1 MLTSYSKAASS
12 AFLTAQISGP
22 NVPASTDPSILAAVS
37 LWSFAAYR
45 RGSTSGSTDFR
56 IRLKT
61 WLNRIIAEEFAA
73 KALAEGAADATTTW
87 APSTPVPDEM
97 TYDCDANLGAPSAVN
112 CLNINYSQLE
122 APSTKIMIGPGTP
135 KVLSLDE
142 CNVVVSANSNIVIT
156 WDQIRLALEGLLLFC
171 VSRPWQSSI
180 GGRAYYNPE
189 PKFAAPSSFKRAAAK
204 LTEPKIPRLRRKS
217 FWIIIF
223 GILAIVS
230 TVVIVPVVEVSR
242 RKSHNPS
249 SMNRP
254 STTPISGVNNTST
267 VGTDDPSA
275 TSIPSTRGA
284 FNGTG
289 LSTIYPSNDA
299 DIAALFY
306 QSNTGELQYA
316 TLSNDGNWQ
325 GGQSLGVSNAM
336 NGTPIATAARTAGNW
351 QVFYVNSSGMIQ
363 NTYQSNISAH
373 WITGTIGSQSIQV
386 PNQHTVALAIRFGIQ
401 FNSTINA
408 LDSGLALYAG
418 GIDGLVHEYLYSE
431 ANNTWNHGFTFPQS
445 NGYAGASVTVPGSST
460 TTPWL
465 SADSISSLLPNSSQ
479 CTNKND
485 FYQSSNTHI
494 MRSGW
499 TGIANTQRW
508 STASDVSNATTLPGT
523 SIGCLYYGSPG
534 PVAFF
539 VFWQSDA
546 SDVVVATVNWNNTYT
561 GYVLGDW
568 ETGLVPIG

>member
-1 MLTSYSKAASS
+1 MCGSTLPSVWPIAPDDIRRMVGFLLTQCVALSRTGGFITRDFEKMLQFLVDTPTIGGVSTNPITHHERVYRKSFSTKVQNILMLTSYSKAASS

-204 LTEPKIPRLRRKS
+204 LTGML
-217 FWIIIF
+217 
-223 GILAIVS
+223 IL
-230 TVVIVPVVEVSR
+230 
-242 RKSHNPS
+242 
-249 SMNRP
+249 
-254 STTPISGVNNTST
+254 
-267 VGTDDPSA
+267 
-275 TSIPSTRGA
+275 
-284 FNGTG
+284 
-289 LSTIYPSNDA
+289 
-299 DIAALFY
+299 
-306 QSNTGELQYA
+306 
-316 TLSNDGNWQ
+316 
-325 GGQSLGVSNAM
+325 
-336 NGTPIATAARTAGNW
+336 
-351 QVFYVNSSGMIQ
+351 
-363 NTYQSNISAH
+363 
-373 WITGTIGSQSIQV
+373 
-386 PNQHTVALAIRFGIQ
+386 
-401 FNSTINA
+401 
-408 LDSGLALYAG
+408 
-418 GIDGLVHEYLYSE
+418 
-431 ANNTWNHGFTFPQS
+431 
-445 NGYAGASVTVPGSST
+445 VT
-460 TTPWL
+460 
-465 SADSISSLLPNSSQ
+465 
-479 CTNKND
+479 
-485 FYQSSNTHI
+485 
-494 MRSGW
+494 
-499 TGIANTQRW
+499 
-508 STASDVSNATTLPGT
+508 
-523 SIGCLYYGSPG
+523 
-534 PVAFF
+534 
-539 VFWQSDA
+539 
-546 SDVVVATVNWNNTYT
+546 
-561 GYVLGDW
+561 
-568 ETGLVPIG
+568 